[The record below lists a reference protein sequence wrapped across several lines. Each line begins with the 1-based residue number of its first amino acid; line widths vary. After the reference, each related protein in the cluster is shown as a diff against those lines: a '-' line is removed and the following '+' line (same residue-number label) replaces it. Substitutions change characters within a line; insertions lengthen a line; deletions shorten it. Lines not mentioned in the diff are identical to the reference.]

1 MTQVIHKFS
10 RRLRSDERGAYLIE
24 LALLLPMFLMLI
36 MGIFDIG
43 VAMYAKS
50 VLAGAVE
57 QAARENTLETSAG
70 SQTAIDALV
79 TQRVGTVAGY
89 GTLSFSRQNYD
100 NFSDVGSPENFT
112 DSNGN
117 GVRNPGECYQDVNSN
132 SKWDADRGAAGQGG
146 ASDVVIYTVTL
157 NYNRLFPLW
166 KMLGEPQAADIKVT
180 TVLRNQPYTNQ
191 TTTSVV
197 RCT

>member
-1 MTQVIHKFS
+1 MTQMVHKFS

-43 VAMYAKS
+43 IAMYAKS

-89 GTLSFSRQNYD
+89 GTLSFARQNYD

-117 GVRNPGECYQDVNSN
+117 GVRNPGECYQDVNGN
-132 SKWDADRGAAGQGG
+132 GTWDADRGAAGQGG

-166 KMLGEPQAADIKVT
+166 RMLGEPQAADIKVT